1 MIDPSNYSEAQ
12 NRDYLNV
19 IFALN
24 LPLFV
29 ILSKSE
35 KCSTHH
41 VDSVLSFLSLEISR
55 HQSMLLEMESPED
68 IILSSRTFVNEKIV
82 PVFTLSLKTH
92 KNTDIFVSF
101 LNLLP
106 QIHVWDSSS
115 HSEFFIE
122 KCKSKEEETLL
133 TGFLKKGS
141 LKTGQEVFIG
151 PDNSGNFIK
160 TQIFSI
166 KVKDV
171 ESDSVSAGHFCSILV
186 GQVQDMREGM
196 VMVDRKELAKTT
208 FEFQCWVCP
217 INTFKGERETRGYKP
232 MIYMQNTSQQ
242 ACVLSGPASIVS
254 GETMKF
260 RFRFLQRPEYLIIGT
275 RIMVNDE
282 FITAMGTVSSIGY

>member
-1 MIDPSNYSEAQ
+1 
-12 NRDYLNV
+12 
-19 IFALN
+19 
-24 LPLFV
+24 
-29 ILSKSE
+29 
-35 KCSTHH
+35 
-41 VDSVLSFLSLEISR
+41 
-55 HQSMLLEMESPED
+55 MLLEMESPED